1 MNRKTLKPNSAHPQS
16 RCTRKINPKFGL
28 LGFLGFFG
36 FLGFIP
42 HIFHLEGRITVPFP
56 LIFFCFF
63 GFFGFYYE
71 GKMSG
76 TMIDERYEFN
86 RNRASAIANKTALIL
101 IIGTAIFSISVFKIN
116 NPYRML
122 ELLLAV
128 IGFAFG
134 LSLFLQSYLLYRFEH
149 EE

>member
-1 MNRKTLKPNSAHPQS
+1 MHKQDSIKQKPQY
-16 RCTRKINPKFGL
+16 TRKISPKLGL
-28 LGFLGFFG
+28 LGFFGLFG
-36 FLGFIP
+36 FLGFVP
-42 HIFHLEGRITVPFP
+42 QFCGESGVLDVPFP

-76 TMIDERYEFN
+76 IMIDERYEAN
-86 RNRASAIANKTALIL
+86 VNRAAAIANRVSLTL
-101 IIGTAIFSISVFKIN
+101 IIMAAILALSLFRIHDS
-116 NPYRML
+116 YGML
-122 ELLLAV
+122 KLLLAI

-134 LSLFLQSYLLYRFEH
+134 LSLFLQEYLLYRFEN